1 MASTGLAARDAVA
14 ARVQQ
19 RYEAREAASYTIWP
33 PSPRRS
39 LSDSE
44 DEARR
49 ATSAHDADRA
59 RRHHRHHRERHRAH
73 DADDE
78 HRRTPRSDRERHA
91 HRSHRHRHH
100 HRSRSRSKSMEHS
113 PRRQEPAPPARAAD
127 PSDDEEVGPQ
137 PYTETPP
144 LDDASA
150 PGDAASTQRRS
161 RRNYATDERRA
172 YLKQQ
177 AEERARKEA
186 EIIAQFR
193 DMVDTLQN
201 TGPQRR

>member
-1 MASTGLAARDAVA
+1 MASTDLAARDAA
-14 ARVQQ
+14 AERVQQ

-33 PSPRRS
+33 PSPERS
-39 LSDSE
+39 FTDTE
-44 DEARR
+44 EEARR
-49 ATSAHDADRA
+49 KAPADDSDNAH
-59 RRHHRHHRERHRAH
+59 RHHRHHRERHRAH
-73 DADDE
+73 DE
-78 HRRTPRSDRERHA
+78 N
-91 HRSHRHRHH
+91 
-100 HRSRSRSKSMEHS
+100 
-113 PRRQEPAPPARAAD
+113 APPTSPAE

-137 PYTETPP
+137 PYTEMQS

-150 PGDAASTQRRS
+150 PGDASGTQRRL

-201 TGPQRR
+201 TGSQHR